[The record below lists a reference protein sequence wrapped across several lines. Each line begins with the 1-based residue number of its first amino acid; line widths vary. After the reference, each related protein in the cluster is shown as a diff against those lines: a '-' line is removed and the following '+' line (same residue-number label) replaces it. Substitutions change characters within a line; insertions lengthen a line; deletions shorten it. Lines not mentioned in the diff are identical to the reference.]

1 MRSAIRW
8 ITVIALLALPLAA
21 SAQLNPVW
29 TAIASDGSVDETN
42 FTPAVNF
49 AFTGPALGF
58 LGASI
63 NPSIVA
69 HYNVT
74 NIAGAS
80 NPAWTALELG
90 AIDTSGAAGNQVT
103 ATLIRVN
110 PCTGQQ
116 VSICATTS
124 VTNTTGICTRC
135 LFAANTF
142 DFTQFLYYVEVKISR
157 TASTV
162 TEQAV
167 NLRIF

>member
-1 MRSAIRW
+1 MRTAFRW
-8 ITVIALLALPLAA
+8 IVVVSLLALPLSLA
-21 SAQLNPVW
+21 AQLNPVW
-29 TAIASDGSVDETN
+29 TNVASDGSVDETN
-42 FTPAVNF
+42 YTPVNF
-49 AFTGPALGF
+49 AFSGPALGF

-63 NPSIVA
+63 NPTIVA

-74 NIAGAS
+74 NLAGAS
-80 NPAWTALELG
+80 NPAWTSLELG

-103 ATLIRVN
+103 ATLIRVS

-116 VSICATTS
+116 VAICTTTS

-142 DFTQFLYYVEVKISR
+142 DFTQFLYYVEVKVSR

-167 NLRIF
+167 TLRIF